1 MQNTGKRVTAMAY
14 VPPPPGSTTAGEP
27 TPDGVR
33 KQDVHITDLPPEVR
47 KSFLLSMVFFP
58 SLVGAAICL
67 ALFLGWVTLF
77 KPKEP
82 AQYAQEL
89 ESPDMR
95 RRWTAAREMSEHISP
110 VNTEDNPRIYVPETL
125 TALIKI
131 MENPDLDKET
141 EAWSPSG
148 SIKQDQEKSSIRWWA
163 AYTVGHVGAKLK
175 NPADT
180 ERAYQALIKALDEKT
195 NIAIWAAMGLSFM
208 RDARAA
214 EALDR
219 HLESDPNAGVRWAC
233 AKALG
238 SIGEYQMQKK
248 ETFEAAERIRG
259 FLQNAF
265 QRENAK
271 PNKDDYVLN
280 NLAVALAH
288 MHDSTGLA
296 RLHELEV
303 HDDPVV
309 REIARNA
316 LTVLNTPLKQ

>member
-141 EAWSPSG
+141 DTWSPSG
-148 SIKQDQEKSSIRWWA
+148 SIRQDDEKGSLRAWA
-163 AYTVGHVGAKLK
+163 AMMTGHVGAILPL
-175 NPADT
+175 PADRD
-180 ERAYQALIKALDEKT
+180 RAYSALAKGLDDKELTLFAARGMAYLRDSRAIDALARHVNDD
-195 NIAIWAAMGLSFM
+195 ADAGHRWAA
-208 RDARAA
+208 A
-214 EALDR
+214 E
-219 HLESDPNAGVRWAC
+219 
-233 AKALG
+233 ALG
-238 SIGEYQMQKK
+238 SIGWAQMQSKDGTDGADK
-248 ETFEAAERIRG
+248 VRLA
-259 FLQNAF
+259 LKNAYAV
-265 QRENAK
+265 ENSK
-271 PNKDDYVLN
+271 PKRDDTLLD
-280 NLAVALAH
+280 NLAIALARVK
-288 MHDSTGLA
+288 DSTALE
-296 RLHELEV
+296 RLHALEK
-303 HDDPVV
+303 HAEPSV
-309 REIARNA
+309 RDQARRALEI
-316 LTVLNTPLKQ
+316 LEK